1 MSDMN
6 DLVVCRSSDVIAA
19 EINGIKEQIKKTV
32 RTTMLTGA
40 MEIGRLLIEA
50 KAVVQHGEWGQWLQ
64 DNVDYS
70 QTTAND
76 MMRLYTEY
84 ADTQLSLDGGP
95 SNEELFGM
103 LEPSKALVLLALPET
118 ERKAFVQENP
128 VEDMSVRKLKEELAR
143 VKQEKEKAEADAEK
157 ARETTVDAS
166 ALALEAEMKQR
177 EAEEKLKNA
186 ELRRDEAVKAAVSAE
201 REKLQKQL
209 KTTREN
215 LDKAM
220 AREKEKEKQIDL
232 LKAQLEEAESEED
245 DAPKQDEV
253 SPETQRLQAEVERL
267 EKALRA
273 ADPAYAKFGVL
284 LEQYQQKFY
293 ELIDTANEADDPTNR
308 AKMREI
314 LTRVHAGFT
323 AELTEE

>member
-103 LEPSKALVLLALPET
+103 LEPSKALALLALPET

-157 ARETTVDAS
+157 ARETTADAS
-166 ALALEAEMKQR
+166 ALALEAE
-177 EAEEKLKNA
+177 AKLKNA

-232 LKAQLEEAESEED
+232 LKAKLEEAESEED